1 MLTIASYNIRKS
13 VGLDW
18 KRNPQRIHAVI
29 AELDADIVLLQE
41 ADKRFGSRAGT
52 LCQDTLFADLH
63 YRFADIA
70 TRPDS
75 HGWHGNVI
83 LYRDPLKL
91 IDCGRLEIPTVEPRG
106 AIAALLEMPNG
117 QVLQVVGAHLS
128 LLKQTRQQ
136 QMASIVTQV
145 SQGEHDYAVIGGD
158 FNEARAER
166 WFVDN
171 PALAVYPLFADYRL
185 ITPGP
190 SFHTAKPLRALDRF
204 IVGKNMTVKQASV
217 HHSPRTRKA
226 SDHLPVTM
234 QFTIQSELP

>member
-18 KRNPQRIHAVI
+18 KRNPQRIYAVL
-29 AELDADIVLLQE
+29 AELDADVVLLQE

-52 LCQDTLFADLH
+52 LCQDTLFDDLH

-106 AIAALLEMPNG
+106 AIAARLEMPNG
-117 QVLQVVGAHLS
+117 QILQVVGAHLS
-128 LLKQTRQQ
+128 LLKQMRQQ
-136 QMASIVTQV
+136 QMASIIAQV
-145 SQGEHDYAVIGGD
+145 SQGKHDYAVIGGD
-158 FNEARAER
+158 FNEAKAER

-171 PALAVYPLFADYRL
+171 PALADYRL

-204 IVGKNMTVKQASV
+204 IIGKNLPVKQAAV
-217 HHSPRTRKA
+217 HRSPQTRKA
-226 SDHLPVTM
+226 SDHLPVT
-234 QFTIQSELP
+234 IQLELP